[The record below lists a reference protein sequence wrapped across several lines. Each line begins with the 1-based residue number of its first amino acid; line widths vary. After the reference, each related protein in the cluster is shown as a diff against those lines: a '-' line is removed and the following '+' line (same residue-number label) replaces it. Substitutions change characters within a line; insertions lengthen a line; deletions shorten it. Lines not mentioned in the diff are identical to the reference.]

1 MKEGTRRLLVWA
13 IRKHPVLAACALT
26 ALIAPLDHTTGTEL
40 RLYPLYFIPLA
51 LVARAGTRL
60 QSAAAAAGLSSVWA
74 VSNYRPDVTNVFYMN
89 VLSQLVAFSVVA
101 VLVNGLKE
109 QAERQRTLASTD
121 ALTGLLNARAFFQAS
136 TRELAVQRR
145 RQTSLTMAY
154 LDVDDFKK
162 VNSTLGHLGA
172 DDLLRDMAR
181 VMKES
186 LRGTDLIG
194 RVGGDEFAIILPD
207 TGKEPARG
215 VLARLQK
222 AVFDA
227 TRRNEM
233 AVTVS
238 VGAVVF
244 DAPAES
250 VNHMMD
256 LSDQLM
262 YSVKGATKDDVAIR
276 LASDFSG
283 VAGP

>member
-1 MKEGTRRLLVWA
+1 MKEGTRRLLAWA
-13 IRKHPVLAACALT
+13 TREHPVLAACVLT
-26 ALIAPLDHTTGTEL
+26 ALIAPLDYTTGTEL

-74 VSNYRPDVTNVFYMN
+74 VSNYRPDVTNVFCIN
-89 VLSQLVAFSVVA
+89 VLSQLIAFFVVA

-109 QAERQRTLASTD
+109 QAEKQRLLASTD

-222 AVFDA
+222 AVFHA
-227 TRRNEM
+227 TRRSEM

-250 VNHMMD
+250 VNHMMEM
-256 LSDQLM
+256 SDQLM

-283 VAGP
+283 VAGS